1 MPDAAL
7 LTTQLQPHAPIA
19 IILRVF
25 LITTVDQ
32 SKNMLPATHNLHLS
46 QNRALAVLP
55 YRDLVESFTICLLV
69 QVVVRFVL
77 NLIASITF
85 PIVLF

>member
-1 MPDAAL
+1 VVACRRRDYHMPL

-32 SKNMLPATHNLHLS
+32 SKKMLPASHNLHLS
-46 QNRALAVLP
+46 
-55 YRDLVESFTICLLV
+55 
-69 QVVVRFVL
+69 
-77 NLIASITF
+77 
-85 PIVLF
+85 